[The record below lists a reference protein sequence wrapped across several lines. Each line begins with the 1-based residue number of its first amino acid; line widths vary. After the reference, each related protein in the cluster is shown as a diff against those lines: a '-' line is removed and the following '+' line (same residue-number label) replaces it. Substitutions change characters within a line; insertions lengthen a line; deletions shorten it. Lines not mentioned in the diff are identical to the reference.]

1 MSEWRLK
8 THSSAEETA
17 KKFKGRGNIKS
28 STLFFT
34 IIFIVLRNNFICLRG
49 KIS

>member
-17 KKFKGRGNIKS
+17 KKFKGREKLNS
-28 STLFFT
+28 LPYFLRLCFLF
-34 IIFIVLRNNFICLRG
+34 
-49 KIS
+49 KE